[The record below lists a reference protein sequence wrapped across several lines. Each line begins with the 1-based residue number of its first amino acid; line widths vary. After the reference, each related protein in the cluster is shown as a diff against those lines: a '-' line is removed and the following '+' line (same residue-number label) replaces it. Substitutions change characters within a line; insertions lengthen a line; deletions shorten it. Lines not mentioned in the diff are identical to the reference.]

1 MNGHIAA
8 ALREY
13 MTQHNLSPGDFN
25 QMLGYERGNTGVYQW
40 LRAKAA
46 PGDKLRTKLHK
57 VTGIPLDTLTPR
69 DVDTPTQVTTAE
81 PRAVSTI
88 LRPMSPNPV
97 LQFTVSADGTAR
109 IKLDAAMS
117 LAAASPLLR
126 ILLDA
131 GIVPS
136 TQGDDDGQA

>member
-1 MNGHIAA
+1 MNHDNSHTT
-8 ALREY
+8 
-13 MTQHNLSPGDFN
+13 TQ
-25 QMLGYERGNTGVYQW
+25 
-40 LRAKAA
+40 
-46 PGDKLRTKLHK
+46 
-57 VTGIPLDTLTPR
+57 
-69 DVDTPTQVTTAE
+69 
-81 PRAVSTI
+81 ST
-88 LRPMSPNPV
+88 PV

-136 TQGDDDGQA
+136 TQGDDNDSVQ